1 MKQKELSVWL
11 RVILAVGALCVL
23 FLAVLFVPS
32 VGQDIAGANPNLAP
46 AYLPCLIFFWVTT
59 VPVYAF
65 IVLVWLIAVEIGRD
79 NSFCRKNA
87 GRLRACSLLALL
99 DTVLYMLA
107 GLVLAWFHLLHISF
121 IVAGVILC
129 ALGAAASVSC
139 AALSHLTRKAAD
151 MQSEN
156 DLTI

>member
-1 MKQKELSVWL
+1 MKQKELSIWL
-11 RVILAVGALCVL
+11 RIVLAVGAAFIL
-23 FLAVLFVPS
+23 FLSLVLIPKL
-32 VGQDIAGANPNLAP
+32 GQRTVEYYPELEYM
-46 AYLPCLIFFWVTT
+46 YLPCLIFFWVTT

-87 GRLRACSLLALL
+87 DRLRACSLLALL
-99 DTVLYMLA
+99 DTVLYLLA
-107 GLVLAWFHLLHISF
+107 AVVLAYFHLLHISL
-121 IVAGVILC
+121 IIGGVVLC
-129 ALGAAASVSC
+129 AIGSAVSVCC